1 MKAVPCFRL
10 SAVLFLLLLQVEVL
24 ACTSVIVSGRM
35 RPDGKAVMYKN
46 RDSDCTGCTVEWFQ
60 GEKYRFIGLL
70 NSDWREHPVA
80 QVKPGTP
87 EVWAG
92 TNEKGFSIM
101 NTATYD
107 LKNDAV
113 PAEMM
118 DREGLV
124 MYRALEICVTLEDF
138 ENFLDTLSRPYGVEA
153 NFGVIDDKGGAAYYE
168 VNNWRW
174 TKFDVN
180 KEPLGY
186 RVVTNFTQTGRP
198 ADRRGVD
205 RYEKACWILSETE
218 VPVARWD
225 HFFFVEKV
233 SLSGEPILRDI
244 TVSVT
249 VFEGDTM
256 WTCTG
261 RPDRSPCLPYT
272 EKGMRP
278 EKS

>member
-1 MKAVPCFRL
+1 MRAVRCF
-10 SAVLFLLLLQVEVL
+10 SLLLLLFIQIEAM

-35 RPDGKAVMYKN
+35 RPDGKAVMYKH
-46 RDSDCTGCTVEWFQ
+46 RDSECAGCAVEWFQ
-60 GEKYRFIGLL
+60 GEKYRFIGLV
-70 NSDWREHPVA
+70 NSDWRENPVA
-80 QVKPGTP
+80 RVEEGTP

-113 PAEMM
+113 PSEMM
-118 DREGLV
+118 DREGIV
-124 MYRALEICVTLEDF
+124 MYRALEICVTVEDF
-138 ENFLDTLSRPYGVEA
+138 EHFLDTLTRPYGVEA
-153 NFGVIDDKGGAAYYE
+153 NFGVIDSQGGAAYYE

-174 TKFDVN
+174 VKFDVN

-198 ADRRGVD
+198 EDRRGVD
-205 RYEKACWILSETE
+205 RYEKACGILAGSS
-218 VPVARWD
+218 VPVSKWD
-225 HFFFVEKV
+225 HTFFVNHV
-233 SLSGEPILRDI
+233 SLSGPPILRDI
-244 TVSVT
+244 SVCVT
-249 VFEGDTM
+249 VFEGETM
-256 WTCTG
+256 WTCLE
-261 RPDRSPCLPYT
+261 RPDRCTCLPFT